1 MNLEILD
8 KIKPV
13 EAPPFLFTRIQQR
26 IKNANEHFVS
36 NKIVWLSALSFSCLV
51 IISVSVIFYTSSPS
65 STAQSLAQSLHLN
78 PTNNLY

>member
-1 MNLEILD
+1 MNLEDLN

-13 EAPPFLFTRIQQR
+13 EAPPFLLTRIQQS

-36 NKIVWLSALSFSCLV
+36 NKIVWLSALSFSCVV
-51 IISVSVIFYTSSPS
+51 IISASAVFYNTSPS
-65 STAQSLAQSLHLN
+65 STTQIIAHSLNLN